1 VGPRS
6 QNTFAIRG
14 LDWRTEAPSSG
25 AGSSGSARKV
35 LALAVEADGR
45 ISRRSDLYK
54 TVDRFA
60 RIGPGFRLLPCS
72 GGSRNCDATGSSRRP
87 AETPDQLA
95 QRAGEDPASTSQ
107 S

>member
-1 VGPRS
+1 VGPRC
-6 QNTFAIRG
+6 QNTLAIWG

-25 AGSSGSARKV
+25 AGSSGSARKYWPLPLRRMAGSVGAVIFTRRLTALLGSDQAFVSYLAAVVPGIAARQV
-35 LALAVEADGR
+35 LR
-45 ISRRSDLYK
+45 
-54 TVDRFA
+54 
-60 RIGPGFRLLPCS
+60 
-72 GGSRNCDATGSSRRP
+72 RRP